1 MKRINI
7 KIGYGDLVL
16 MSIETYENIV
26 NEFENVILS
35 LENFSYRDAKRKVGA
50 YRNKGYIQLMKAK
63 KK

>member
-1 MKRINI
+1 
-7 KIGYGDLVL
+7 
-16 MSIETYENIV
+16 MSIEPYENIV